1 VYVYSL
7 EKPESFHSEKLF
19 ASGCLSCG
27 IIDALIMAINVPPL
41 PGLGNA
47 EEFTFQLQDR
57 SGYTP
62 GELVKVANHFLVAL
76 PKRSKVR
83 GVCRRFKADNPT
95 MDLDNDRDK
104 ALKMGVALSDIYR
117 SSSISEAQPSPEP
130 ISPVSSGALRSTAM
144 RTPSPEWTSRIW
156 PPFLQ

>member
-1 VYVYSL
+1 MYSV

-19 ASGCLSCG
+19 ASGCMSCG
-27 IIDALIMAINVPPL
+27 NIDALIMAINMPPL
-41 PGLGNA
+41 QGLGNA
-47 EEFTFQLQDR
+47 EEFIFQLQDR
-57 SGYTP
+57 SGHTP
-62 GELVKVANHFLVAL
+62 GELANVTNHFLVPL
-76 PKRSKVR
+76 PKRSEVR
-83 GVCRRFKADNPT
+83 RVCSRFKADNPT

-130 ISPVSSGALRSTAM
+130 ISPVSSGASRPTSM
-144 RTPSPEWTSRIW
+144 RTPSPEWTSRTW